1 VPDGFELTITGL
13 DEALAELRAL
23 PQVIQQRVMRGAV
36 AKGASVIR
44 AEAVRR
50 APVYDGPALGA
61 DHAPPGTLR
70 KAIYQARIPSQ
81 CTPVREVFR
90 VDVRKGKRKSGKGGA
105 SVDAY
110 YASWVEY
117 GHFARVPHE
126 MTKTAKAAG
135 RALGVA
141 RQVPAHPFMRP
152 AIEAA
157 APAAIEAMRAYIAQQ
172 LPLAGAAMR
181 YLKING
187 K

>member
-1 VPDGFELTITGL
+1 VADGFELTITGL
-13 DEALAELRAL
+13 EEALAELRAL

-61 DHAPPGTLR
+61 AHAPPGTLR
-70 KAIYQARIPSQ
+70 QAIYQARIPSQ

-90 VDVRKGKRKSGKGGA
+90 VDVRKGKRKAGRGA

-117 GHFARVPHE
+117 GHFARVPHA

-141 RQVPAHPFMRP
+141 RHVPAHPFMRP

-157 APAAIEAMRAYIAQQ
+157 GPAAIEAMRAYIVQQ

-181 YLKING
+181 YLSING